1 MSEAY
6 RSIFRLSGSIMIY
19 EIFRKISVNLCYNKI
34 MKKKKFIVLSVA
46 IIAIA
51 LLLEA
56 GIFRY
61 FNDKNAYRT
70 STVLVDRVLTV
81 LNKNDESKNDLIESL
96 KEDYKV
102 RAKAVSYIIDAKPQ
116 VEYDIEEL
124 QQIAQL
130 MMIDEIHLLDE
141 NGAIYSGSIPKYF
154 GYNFDSGE
162 QMSYFKP
169 MLKDKNLTMCQDVTP
184 NTSEGKDMMYAITWN
199 EDKTKMIQVGITPK
213 RLLDEIKQNT
223 TSNVVAQMPV
233 YKGIEIFA
241 ANTDTKVIEG
251 ATDNNK
257 IGTKLDT
264 IGISTKHITK
274 DKLLVK
280 RVKID
285 GKHCRCMIKKSE
297 ELIIAVT
304 VEDAFYMQGS
314 LFATLIVGIY
324 LVLASCCM
332 IYMLSK
338 LIKERFEKEKLLY
351 TSNTDELT
359 KCFNRRA
366 YEADIAKLDLNKTWI
381 YLSID
386 LNELKRANDSY
397 GHAAGDELIC
407 AAADCMKHNF
417 QDYGSVYRIGGDEFV
432 VLITKQTECFE
443 KMLKTFDD
451 SIANWHGKLVD
462 SLTVSYGYVF
472 SSEKSWDSVYE
483 IPKVADQKM
492 YQSKERFYRESG
504 LDRRR

>member
-1 MSEAY
+1 
-6 RSIFRLSGSIMIY
+6 
-19 EIFRKISVNLCYNKI
+19 

-56 GIFRY
+56 SIFQY

-351 TSNTDELT
+351 TS
-359 KCFNRRA
+359 
-366 YEADIAKLDLNKTWI
+366 
-381 YLSID
+381 
-386 LNELKRANDSY
+386 
-397 GHAAGDELIC
+397 
-407 AAADCMKHNF
+407 KH
-417 QDYGSVYRIGGDEFV
+417 
-432 VLITKQTECFE
+432 
-443 KMLKTFDD
+443 
-451 SIANWHGKLVD
+451 
-462 SLTVSYGYVF
+462 
-472 SSEKSWDSVYE
+472 
-483 IPKVADQKM
+483 
-492 YQSKERFYRESG
+492 
-504 LDRRR
+504 